1 MSYIEQK
8 LYTEADFQETIQKI
22 MQENQVERYFLVC
35 GRNSYHALELDSI
48 LAKIP
53 VSYTH
58 FSGFSSNPVYEEAVA
73 GTELFNSKPH
83 GMILAIGG
91 GSAIDIAKCIRL
103 FSALNPKKNYLKQ
116 KYISVDIPLIVT
128 PTTAGTGSE
137 STHFAVL
144 YENGEKRSVCHKSML
159 PDAVVLEPGFL
170 KSLNEY
176 QKKSAM
182 LDALCQCI
190 ESYWSVNSTEESKKY
205 AHAGMRLILGNMLNY
220 LEGESEAARN
230 MLVGANY
237 SGKAI
242 NISQTT
248 AAHAMSY
255 KLSSMY
261 GIAHGHAVACCLPA
275 VWRWI
280 GENASKCTDP
290 RGEAYL
296 LGVLDELNEI
306 FYVDTAEQAVRRFE
320 QILKSLEI
328 SIPPKMTN
336 ADTALLSESV
346 NQQRLGN
353 TPVQLE
359 QKEIQGLYASLLE
372 RKKQDFFQDNFLEK
386 YRLVREISQL
396 QIYALELLNVV
407 DKFCHEHEIPYYLGE
422 GSMLGAVRHHGFI
435 PWDDDI
441 DLLME
446 RQYYDKFIALA
457 VKDFP
462 DGYALD
468 CMETNPRHWTIC
480 AKIQITRNTPFLQK
494 KVQGIGLYAGPN
506 IDIFP
511 LDQVPRESSVVQTC
525 QGFIVDVLK
534 VMLWIKTGYTTKIS
548 GWKRRLLAVASNFFS
563 IQAIQGLIDKVMRYY
578 NGKSYNYLVNYGS
591 MYSVKKETF
600 RKDFYGT
607 PREISF
613 EKKLS
618 YIPQKA
624 EDMLK
629 KIYGDYNTLP
639 PYKKRFPK
647 HSFIRIGGN

>member
-1 MSYIEQK
+1 MSYKEQK
-8 LYTEADFQETIQKI
+8 LYTEADFQETLQEI
-22 MQENQVERYFLVC
+22 MQKHRVERYFLVC

-48 LAKIP
+48 LANISVP
-53 VSYTH
+53 YTH
-58 FSGFSSNPVYEEAVA
+58 FSGFSSNPIYEEAVA

-83 GMILAIGG
+83 DMILAIGG
-91 GSAIDIAKCIRL
+91 GSAIDMAKCIRL
-103 FSALNPKKNYLKQ
+103 FSALNAKENYLKQ
-116 KYISVDIPLIVT
+116 TYTSVDTPFIAV

-144 YENGEKRSVCHKSML
+144 YENGEKRSVSHESML
-159 PDAVVLEPGFL
+159 PDTVILEPGFL
-170 KSLNEY
+170 KSLNVY

-190 ESYWSVNSTEESKKY
+190 ESYWSVNSTEESKEY
-205 AHAGMRLILGNMLNY
+205 ARTGMRLILENMLDY
-220 LEGESEAARN
+220 MEGEPEAARN
-230 MLVGANY
+230 MLLGANY
-237 SGKAI
+237 SGRAI

-261 GIAHGHAVACCLPA
+261 GITHGHAAACCLPT

-280 GENASKCTDP
+280 GENTSKCTDP
-290 RGEAYL
+290 RGENYL
-296 LGVLDELNEI
+296 LGVLDDLNEI
-306 FYVDTAEQAVRRFE
+306 FYADTSEQAAIRFE
-320 QILKSLEI
+320 QILETLEI
-328 SIPPKMTN
+328 SAPKKLIH
-336 ADTALLSESV
+336 ADAVLLSAAV
-346 NQQRLGN
+346 NQHRLGN

-359 QKEIQGLYASLLE
+359 QNEIQGLYMSLLE
-372 RKKQDFFQDNFLEK
+372 RKSQDLFQDNFLEK
-386 YRLVREISQL
+386 YRLVRELTQL
-396 QIYALELLNVV
+396 QTYTLELLDMV
-407 DKFCHEHEIPYYLGE
+407 DKFCHKHEIPYYLGE
-422 GSMLGAVRHHGFI
+422 GSMLGAVRHKGFI

-446 RQYYDKFIALA
+446 RQYYDKFVALA
-457 VKDFP
+457 VKEFP

-480 AKIQITRNTPFLQK
+480 AKVQLTRETPFLQE

-511 LDQVPRESSVVQTC
+511 LDQVPKGSSVVQTC

-534 VMLWIKTGYTTKIS
+534 VMLWIKTGYTTQIS
-548 GWKRRLLAVASNFFS
+548 GWKRRLLAVASIFFS
-563 IQAIQGLIDKVMRYY
+563 IQAIQKLINKIMRHY
-578 NGKSYNYLVNYGS
+578 NGKPYSYLVNYGS

-607 PREISF
+607 PRTVPF
-613 EKKLS
+613 EKQSS
-618 YIPQKA
+618 YIPEKA
-624 EDMLK
+624 EDMLE

-639 PYKKRFPK
+639 PYRKRFPK
-647 HSFIRIGGN
+647 HHFIRIGGK